1 MCSVS
6 EKMRGK
12 TKGKKSRMNK
22 RGWERNNNF
31 KNWWLPPSLLSM
43 SQTEGEVRERLMMHL
58 GKIILSMFISK
69 TAVGSMHGHVPERYG
84 QLKGPSRRISARHKF
99 SPLTC

>member
-12 TKGKKSRMNK
+12 TKGKKSRMK
-22 RGWERNNNF
+22 IRGWERNNTFN
-31 KNWWLPPSLLSM
+31 NWWLPPTLLSM
-43 SQTEGEVRERLMMHL
+43 FQTEGEVRERLMMHL

-69 TAVGSMHGHVPERYG
+69 TAAQEHTWPC
-84 QLKGPSRRISARHKF
+84 A
-99 SPLTC
+99 